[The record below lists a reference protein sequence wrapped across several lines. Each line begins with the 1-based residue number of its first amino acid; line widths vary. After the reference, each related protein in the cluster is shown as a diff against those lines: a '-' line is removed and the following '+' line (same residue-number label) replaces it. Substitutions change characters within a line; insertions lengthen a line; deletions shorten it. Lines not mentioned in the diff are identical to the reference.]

1 MYGVM
6 NMGKRRSVP
15 GVGQW
20 ESLEEDIR
28 QIGALLRGGRSPEE
42 ALAEFR
48 RRLDHDHVRDLL
60 AAVAMAK
67 LMDRRDDEGRLFD
80 PDRVADAASRQAES
94 MLLARAR

>member
-1 MYGVM
+1 
-6 NMGKRRSVP
+6 MGKRRSVP

-67 LMDRRDDEGRLFD
+67 LMDRRDNEGRHLD
-80 PDRVADAASRQAES
+80 PDWIASAAYRQAES